1 MKIPE
6 YKSLQEKNEAFGDNY
21 QRISTLTELKS
32 FLEETNSFEKYIY
45 RGVCEAKYKNYTSAQ
60 RRYIVNELFF
70 VNIWDLIKKQIDC
83 IKEEHNQLIDCYYKS
98 LNITPNDFLYL
109 GIAQHYGGISPLLD
123 FTIDLKTAL
132 YFMID
137 GACFPP
143 QGTDEVGNYSSLYF
157 IQTNRFINY
166 ESLLSDVFSTVSMN
180 LDSLLSNKE
189 INSSL
194 SNEDIINILSSFD
207 NFKDLRD
214 RMDSDIYFLIP
225 NKKKAKS
232 INFKGKNRRIK
243 GVFTISNLNIAA
255 QNGCFVFFLPK
266 EQKNPFERPLHC
278 VDIHKSLIPYIKE
291 YIGLTKSDIYPNNN
305 DIVKNAYNKAL
316 RSILDEMK

>member
-60 RRYIVNELFF
+60 RRYIVNELSF
-70 VNIWDLIKKQIDC
+70 VNIRDLIKKQIDC
-83 IKEEHNQLIDCYYKS
+83 IKVEHNQLIEYYYKS

-132 YFMID
+132 YFMSD
-137 GACFPP
+137 GAAFPP
-143 QGTDEVGNYSSLYF
+143 QGVDDVGNYSSLYF
-157 IQTNRFINY
+157 IPTKRLKNY
-166 ESLLSDVFSTVSMN
+166 EHLLNDVIDIISEK
-180 LDSLLSNKE
+180 LDSLLFSNTE
-189 INSSL
+189 MNSSL
-194 SNEDIINILSSFD
+194 SDGEIIEILTSFD
-207 NFKDLRD
+207 HLAGLNLP
-214 RMDSDIYFLIP
+214 SDIYMLIP
-225 NKKKAKS
+225 NNEGGLS
-232 INFKGKNRRIK
+232 INVNGNNRK
-243 GVFTISNLNIAA
+243 VDGVFTISNLNIVA
-255 QNGCFVFFLPK
+255 QKGCFVFFLPK
-266 EQKNPFERPLHC
+266 VQKSPFERPLHC
-278 VDIHKSLIPYIKE
+278 VDIHKSLIPYIKD
-291 YIGLTKSDIYPNNN
+291 YIELKKTDIYPNNN

>member
-6 YKSLQEKNEAFGDNY
+6 YKSLQEKKEAFGNNY
-21 QRISTLTELKS
+21 QRISTIAELKL
-32 FLEETNSFEKYIY
+32 FLEETNSFVKYIY
-45 RGVCEAKYKNYTSAQ
+45 RGVCEAKYMNYTSAQ
-60 RRYIVNELFF
+60 RRYIVNELSF
-70 VNIWDLIKKQIDC
+70 VNIGDLIKKQIDC

-143 QGTDEVGNYSSLYF
+143 QGTDEVGNYSSLYY
-157 IQTNRFINY
+157 IQTNCFIDY
-166 ESLLSDVFSTVSMN
+166 EKLLSEVSSTISMK
-180 LDSLLSNKE
+180 LDSLFSNKE
-189 INSSL
+189 IDSNI
-194 SNEDIINILSSFD
+194 SNEDIIDYLSSFD
-207 NFKDLRD
+207 NFKDLGD
-214 RMDSDIYFLIP
+214 KMGSDLYFLIP
-225 NKKKAKS
+225 NKKKAQS
-232 INFKGKNRRIK
+232 IKIKGKNRMIK

-255 QNGCFVFFLPK
+255 QKGCFVFFLPK
-266 EQKNPFERPLHC
+266 EQKKPLERPLHC
-278 VDIHKSLIPYIKE
+278 VDIHKSLIPYINE
-291 YIGLTKSDIYPNNN
+291 YIGLKKSDIYPNNN